1 MFERQGHYRNFSHA
15 LSGLAVCIAGVISAS
30 GSAASQEP
38 PAGPASGK
46 VTVTGCVQ
54 RIDESGSLDTTI
66 PERTPT
72 PEQAGV
78 RANLGEPGSGF
89 MLTDATPPP
98 GSKGEGRGERTTGPR
113 VRYVLIGDEN
123 ELAKYQGQRVRAQ
136 GTLPAAPTKPAETA
150 PVGTSG
156 SREFQSNTARLKVT
170 SIERVA
176 GDCK

>member
-1 MFERQGHYRNFSHA
+1 MVSGHLRLEA
-15 LSGLAVCIAGVISAS
+15 CGLALVIAGTMSTS
-30 GSAASQEP
+30 GSFASQD
-38 PAGPASGK
+38 PAAGHAS
-46 VTVTGCVQ
+46 TRIMVTGCVQ

-98 GSKGEGRGERTTGPR
+98 GGTGDARGGRTNGPR

-123 ELAKYQGQRVRAQ
+123 EFAKYQGQRVRAQ
-136 GTLPAAPTKPAETA
+136 GTLPVAPTKPAETA

-170 SIERVA
+170 SVERVA
-176 GDCK
+176 GDC